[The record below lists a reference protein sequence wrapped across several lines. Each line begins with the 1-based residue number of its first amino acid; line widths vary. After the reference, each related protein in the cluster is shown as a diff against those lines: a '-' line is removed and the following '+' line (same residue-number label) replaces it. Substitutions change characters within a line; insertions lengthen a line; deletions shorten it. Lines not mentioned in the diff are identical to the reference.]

1 MLRYIFMF
9 VLVITMVKTNA
20 QTYINYRVNDESFS
34 SRESDDVMMIF
45 LTDVE
50 DLTAHD
56 NLRAKIANDND
67 FEMYEMGGEVYV
79 IRRKSGSSLSKSTA
93 LSSYINESYVRYAAF
108 AIDGGG
114 DNYCAFTN
122 EILVKAKQGV
132 TLTDIVDVVG
142 QHGYLEIEPLAYSE
156 DVFHVV
162 FPKSVSTNDIIDD
175 LYATDIFDFVEHNLF
190 FHVQHGATC
199 NTTSLAHNCVPLGN
213 LRNDPSINAQWAL
226 ENDGTSIYAG
236 TAGSDINICHAWD
249 VYAPYNNHY
258 TPDGD
263 NVIVA
268 VIDDG
273 VDASHPDLAG
283 NMLRDVNGNVIGFDI
298 SGNFGPAPQQCPDA
312 GCPNTYSSHGTNCAG
327 IIAAEQNNSVGI
339 SGVAYNSKIM
349 PIRAWVVANSGII
362 YTTSWMTVAFN
373 TAVAND
379 ADVINFSFAYY
390 PGTPLD
396 FFPSVSLAFDNA
408 VNNAATNGKNGKGC
422 VIVAGSGN
430 DNLSNIS
437 YPASNTNVIAVG
449 GMSMCSERKSPT
461 SCDIQPWGA
470 NYGTGLAVPGLNIN
484 TSGVLSVVAPAV
496 DVLTTSFF
504 SPGGMHSYHA
514 MDGTSASAPLVAGTA
529 ALMLG
534 ANPCLTASEVKTMIE
549 MTAHKITGYSY
560 STYYPHGYWNSEVG
574 FGRLN
579 AGDAVKRVL
588 NIYKQ
593 TEAESG
599 VQTYMSPNNIFAG
612 RNWPQSMSCKI
623 PGGYWVN
630 PGVDIT
636 FLADKTIFLSE
647 GFHAYAGSKFLASI
661 DNNCDPADHHYK
673 PGKKDKNEIN
683 PSGKQPILSS
693 SDNLL
698 HGIKVYPNPAKE
710 TINIEFML
718 EGDADVSFTM
728 LNMLGQKMK
737 ETETTGLAKGMQ
749 KQQISLQGLTPG
761 VYFVGIKTPA
771 GYSQFRFIKE

>member
-9 VLVITMVKTNA
+9 VLVITMVETNA
-20 QTYINYRVNDESFS
+20 QTYINYRVNDKYYS
-34 SRESDDVMMIF
+34 SVESDDILVIW
-45 LTDVE
+45 LE
-50 DLTAHD
+50 DAQDPSAHD
-56 NLRAKIANDND
+56 NLGSKIANDSD
-67 FEMYEMGGEVYV
+67 FEMYEPGGQTYI
-79 IRRKSGSSLSKSTA
+79 IRRKPGSNISKA
-93 LSSYINESYVRYAAF
+93 NILSSYLNETYVRYASF
-108 AIDGGG
+108 AIDGGS
-114 DNYCAFTN
+114 DNYCAMSN
-122 EILVKAKQGV
+122 ELLIKPKPGV
-132 TLTDIVDVVG
+132 SSTDMEDAG
-142 QHGYLEIEPLAYSE
+142 NLFGMQALEQFEYSG
-156 DVFHVV
+156 DMYHMF
-162 FPKSVSTNDIIDD
+162 FPKSVDANDIVND
-175 LYATDIFDFVEHNLF
+175 LYATGIFEFVEHNLF
-190 FHVQHGATC
+190 FSVQSAGAC

-226 ENDGTSIYAG
+226 ENDGTSMYGGSAG
-236 TAGSDINICHAWD
+236 ADINICHAWD

-273 VDASHPDLAG
+273 VDASHPDLTN
-283 NMLRDVNGNVIGFDI
+283 NMLRDVSGNVIGHDASF
-298 SGNFGPAPQQCPDA
+298 GNPIPQQCPDA

-327 IIAAEQNNSVGI
+327 IIAAQQNNGIGI
-339 SGVAYNSKIM
+339 SGVAYKSKIM
-349 PIRAWVVANSGII
+349 PVRAWYVGQ
-362 YTTSWMTVAFN
+362 TSTNYHIAWLTSAFN
-373 TAVAND
+373 WAYQNG
-379 ADVINFSFAYY
+379 ADVINLSFRFY
-390 PGTPLD
+390 PGSAPG
-396 FFPSVSLAFDNA
+396 FFPSWSVALDNA
-408 VNNAATNGKNGKGC
+408 INDAATLGRGGRGC
-422 VIVAGSGN
+422 VIAVATGN
-430 DNLSNIS
+430 DNLSNIG
-437 YPASNTNVIAVG
+437 YPASNSNVIAAG
-449 GMSMCSERKSPT
+449 GMSMCNERKSPT
-461 SCDIQPWGA
+461 SCDAQSWGA
-470 NYGTGLAVPGLNIN
+470 NYGTGLAVSGHNIN
-484 TSGVLSVVAPAV
+484 TSGVLSVIAPAV

-504 SPGGMHSYHA
+504 SPGGTHSYLA

-534 ANPCLTASEVKTMIE
+534 ANPCLTPAEVKAMIE
-549 MTAHKITGYSY
+549 TTAHKITGYSY
-560 STYYPHGYWNSEVG
+560 STYYPHGYWNNEVG

-579 AGDAVKRVL
+579 AGDAVKRVH

-647 GFHAYAGSKFLASI
+647 GFHAYSGSKFLASI
-661 DNNCDPADHHYK
+661 DNNCDNSHHHYR
-673 PGKKDKNEIN
+673 PGKTKTSPENA
-683 PSGKQPILSS
+683 SGKQPILSS

-749 KQQISLQGLTPG
+749 KQQMSLQGLTPG